1 MNKLTISC
9 IVLLIV
15 LGVVPALAQDSH
27 YWTNQ
32 YGTESWLLGGAV
44 VGSTTDL
51 ASTFYNPAAL
61 AFYPVSTA
69 IQTSVS
75 LNWSRTAIEAKDLDF
90 QLVSGS
96 SSPLP
101 TLVSLNL
108 PLKILGSRALQLSY
122 LKRTDVKLNL
132 SGISYTG
139 VGADTGYVVT
149 GLIDRELVDSW
160 FGLTWSRAFGKEH
173 SLGITAYISAVS
185 SSYQSVL
192 ATGVVS
198 KDAKAS
204 SSLSDYQSF
213 DNIRFLAKAG
223 YYYDGRPVSF
233 GISITTPSIK
243 ILNTIGETRTSQ
255 TSIVNDSVVSL
266 YGDRQVG
273 LTAKYRTPI
282 SVAAGATWY
291 SKQTTVY
298 LTLEWFDGLDP
309 YAPLQ
314 PEPFMATIPASTIIY
329 GNTVKRY
336 GIANVGL
343 GIRQRVGEKTSLYFS
358 ILRDGSSLKPS
369 DNAADAI
376 VNYDLYHATVGWQ
389 FTIVNTVVTAGAIVG
404 GGYVDNAPP
413 SEFGQYVGLTNGVN
427 VSRYFLRI
435 GAVIGIVARL

>member
-1 MNKLTISC
+1 MEKLTIS
-9 IVLLIV
+9 LITV
-15 LGVVPALAQDSH
+15 FALCTAVPAMAQDSH

-51 ASTFYNPAAL
+51 ASTYYNPASL
-61 AFYPVSTA
+61 AFYPDTSA
-69 IQTSVS
+69 IQTAVS

-96 SSPLP
+96 SAPLP

-108 PLKILGSRALQLSY
+108 PLKFLGSRALQLSF
-122 LKRTDVKLNL
+122 LKRTDVKMNL
-132 SGISYTG
+132 SGISYTAA
-139 VGADTGYVVT
+139 GADTGYVVT

-160 FGLTWSRAFGKEH
+160 FGLTWSKAFGKEH
-173 SLGITAYISAVS
+173 AIGITAYISAVS

-192 ATGVVS
+192 ATGVVT
-198 KDAKAS
+198 KDSKAS
-204 SSLSDYQSF
+204 SSLSDYQAF

-223 YYYDGRPVSF
+223 YYYDSRPVSF
-233 GISITTPSIK
+233 GVSITTPSIK
-243 ILNTIGETRTSQ
+243 LLNTFGETRTSQ
-255 TSIVNDSVVSL
+255 TSVVNDSVVSL
-266 YGDRQVG
+266 YGDRQSG
-273 LTAKYRTPI
+273 LTAKYRTPF

-298 LTLEWFDGLDP
+298 ITVEWFDGLDP

-314 PEPFMATIPASTIIY
+314 PEPFTGTIPASIIIY

-336 GIANVGL
+336 GIANVGM
-343 GIRQRVGEKTSLYFS
+343 GIRQRVSEKTSLYFS
-358 ILRDGSSLKPS
+358 LLRDGSSLKPS

-389 FTIVNTVVTAGAIVG
+389 FTIINTVVTAGAIVG

-427 VSRYFLRI
+427 VSRYFIRI
-435 GAVIGIVARL
+435 GAIIGIVARL